1 MHLLEIVAA
10 WAWETSIA
18 ASILAGLA
26 VVVSIVLRKASLTP
40 MRYVLGL
47 LVIARLLMPIS
58 IPSPFSVFNLFKG
71 PVESGPIV
79 SKAAPS
85 VALPMAI
92 QIQNASSVHR
102 NFIAPR
108 RDIAVLP
115 IIWACGVAAI
125 LSRLF
130 WQHRRVQRWVAGEK
144 IVSGPAF
151 EVFESVLALTKCRRT
166 VCIYTVSE
174 LRTPALFGVFRPAI
188 LLPKD
193 LIACGDLPRLRL
205 VFLHEIAHLRRMD
218 GLVNWLGI
226 FARALHWFN
235 PLVWLVLRRLR
246 IDQELLCDRDV
257 MRALRPE
264 EHHSYGETLLA
275 LASSRGFELSTLIP
289 VSSNFKQLKER
300 IAMIKQFKPVTNR
313 LLLFALPPLVA
324 ILAIVTFTAATEKKP
339 TPAAIEKRSDLNA
352 DVNRRKKRIAV
363 LQGEADLQRER
374 VRKAEAKVDELR
386 KALGLAPVRTESDLF
401 ASESET
407 LKNVETERIHA
418 QQEYVQLQEQWKSL
432 KSKSRDAQI
441 RMMPTSYHDGSL
453 ETLLDNLI
461 KSEHQLA
468 TLRKDYGDDH
478 QEVQRLTALIKTVNR
493 QIDSRVADIME
504 GMEAQVSTRRS
515 IAESAQKQVIDLKLA
530 EAEQAEKA
538 RPYFEAMRD
547 LEIQRKLLEA
557 IQLRLGQERI
567 DLMLDEP

>member
-1 MHLLEIVAA
+1 
-10 WAWETSIA
+10 
-18 ASILAGLA
+18 
-26 VVVSIVLRKASLTP
+26 
-40 MRYVLGL
+40 
-47 LVIARLLMPIS
+47 
-58 IPSPFSVFNLFKG
+58 
-71 PVESGPIV
+71 
-79 SKAAPS
+79 
-85 VALPMAI
+85 
-92 QIQNASSVHR
+92 
-102 NFIAPR
+102 
-108 RDIAVLP
+108 
-115 IIWACGVAAI
+115 
-125 LSRLF
+125 
-130 WQHRRVQRWVAGEK
+130 
-144 IVSGPAF
+144 
-151 EVFESVLALTKCRRT
+151 
-166 VCIYTVSE
+166 
-174 LRTPALFGVFRPAI
+174 
-188 LLPKD
+188 
-193 LIACGDLPRLRL
+193 
-205 VFLHEIAHLRRMD
+205 
-218 GLVNWLGI
+218 LVNWLGI